1 MLFVFIYVYWYST
14 RLPYQIMFVSFYSNT
29 SDVTCGAGSANPPGA
44 LLFTSDF
51 STIYFAQCLIFCVM
65 FCLSLFVLLSVF
77 LLAYVLSVLIRF
89 TATEHPFGN
98 FKRFLADADII
109 HIILENLQSSNNG
122 KSTR

>member
-1 MLFVFIYVYWYST
+1 MLS
-14 RLPYQIMFVSFYSNT
+14 
-29 SDVTCGAGSANPPGA
+29 
-44 LLFTSDF
+44 
-51 STIYFAQCLIFCVM
+51 
-65 FCLSLFVLLSVF
+65 VLLLAVVLSVLLLVIVLSVLLLAIVLSVLLAIVLSVI
-77 LLAYVLSVLIRF
+77 LLAYALSVLIRF